1 MIQSNNLERL
11 MIVSGVSDAGI
22 LYRST
27 WGANGGSLG
36 ASAAPANL
44 TFPGLDSSKD
54 HLQATAPA
62 RSSFIAI
69 TNNDATKRIVLSMVE
84 VGWNNGGVTDP
95 KAMFG
100 TFAEED
106 STSDLVIWMCDFISG
121 NYSVSTPI
129 TLAPGKDLIHY
140 NVRGPGQGNSTEPV
154 FLKLFYHLV
163 DA

>member
-11 MIVSGVSDAGI
+11 MFVSGSRDAGT

-36 ASAAPANL
+36 ASAAPAAMK
-44 TFPGLDSSKD
+44 FPGLDTSKD
-54 HLQATAPA
+54 HLQASAPA
-62 RSSFIAI
+62 YSSFIAI
-69 TNNDATKRIVLSMVE
+69 TNNDITKRIVLSMVE
-84 VGWNNGGVTDP
+84 VGWNNGGVADP

-100 TFAEED
+100 TLAEED
-106 STSDLVIWMCDFISG
+106 STSDLIIWMCDFISG
-121 NYSVSTPI
+121 NYAVTTPI